1 MTDLLARRAFLR
13 AAAAAGAAWATADL
27 LGLDEA
33 LAWASRQT
41 AATPAAADGIG
52 QLTTL
57 TPAQARVLD
66 AAASRIIP
74 SVDGRPGAHEA
85 GVVYFIDRSLGTF
98 NAQQKAPYAKGI
110 QDLDRRARRLVK
122 GASTF
127 AALQPAQQDE
137 ILRAIEKTPFFQM
150 LRFGTIVG
158 TFALPAYGGNRDY
171 LGWHMLGLTHQP
183 AYQAPFGYYDADA
196 NKRTT

>member
-27 LGLDEA
+27 LGIDDA
-33 LAWASRQT
+33 LAWAARQT
-41 AATPAAADGIG
+41 AATPSSAEVKGD
-52 QLTTL
+52 LTTL
-57 TPAQARVLD
+57 TPEQARTLD

-74 SVDGRPGAHEA
+74 SVDGRPGAHEC
-85 GVVYFIDRSLGTF
+85 GVVYFIDRSLSTY

-110 QDLDRRARRLVK
+110 KDLDRRAARLVK
-122 GASTF
+122 GVTTF

-137 ILRAIEKTPFFQM
+137 ILRAIEKTPFFEM

-158 TFALPAYGGNRDY
+158 TFALPSYGGNRDH

-183 AYQAPFGYYDADA
+183 VYQPPFGYYDADV

>member
-13 AAAAAGAAWATADL
+13 AAATAGAAWATGDL
-27 LGLDEA
+27 LGIDEA
-33 LAWASRQT
+33 LAWAARQT
-41 AATPAAADGIG
+41 AATPSSTEAIG
-52 QLTTL
+52 ELTTL

-85 GVVYFIDRSLGTF
+85 GAVYFIDRSLATF
-98 NAQQKAPYAKGI
+98 NAQQKTPYLKGVR
-110 QDLDRRARRLVK
+110 DLDRRAARLVK

-127 AALQPAQQDE
+127 AALRTTQQDE
-137 ILRAIEKTPFFQM
+137 ILRTIEKTPFFHM

-158 TFALPAYGGNRDY
+158 TFALPAYGGNRDH

-183 AYQAPFGYYDADA
+183 AYQPPFGYYDADV
-196 NKRTT
+196 NKRG